1 MPEALNKLQI
11 AYDENAL
18 PLQESTTLVQVLA
31 QLYSTQNQID
41 KAKILLLDFI
51 KKAEKTPK
59 GVPGIANIYGLTALV
74 YATEKDYETAY
85 MYITK
90 AIDISGGFR
99 EDWYQLKF
107 AIEYQKKDYIN
118 ECIESVISQTYKNL
132 EIIII
137 YDNETNSELDYI
149 KNLKKKDF
157 RIRLIINE
165 NNIGAGES
173 RNKGIKHSKGK
184 YISFLDADDIWE
196 KNKIEIQLLFMQNG
210 NLSVSHTSYKII
222 NEENNLVGN
231 RKARDFD
238 NFKDIIKSCDI
249 GLSSV
254 MLKKEIISDDIKFSN
269 LKTKEDFIL
278 WLKILIRLSLNS
290 LTFDIELS

>member
-1 MPEALNKLQI
+1 M
-11 AYDENAL
+11 D
-18 PLQESTTLVQVLA
+18 LVTVIIP
-31 QLYSTQNQID
+31 YY
-41 KAKILLLDFI
+41 
-51 KKAEKTPK
+51 KKK
-59 GVPGIANIYGLTALV
+59 N
-74 YATEKDYETAY
+74 
-85 MYITK
+85 
-90 AIDISGGFR
+90 
-99 EDWYQLKF
+99 
-107 AIEYQKKDYIN
+107 YIN

-132 EIIII
+132 EIMII

-157 RIRLIINE
+157 RIKLIINE

-173 RNKGIKHSKGK
+173 RNKGIKLSKGK
-184 YISFLDADDIWE
+184 YISFLDADDIWK

-222 NEENNLVGN
+222 NEENNLIGN

-269 LKTKEDFIL
+269 LRTKEDFFL
-278 WLKILIRLSLNS
+278 WLKILKKGIKISAIDKELLIWRKTKNSLSSSTLQKLSDAFIIYNRHMGYNFFISLYLLICLSLNY
-290 LTFDIELS
+290 LKKRIND